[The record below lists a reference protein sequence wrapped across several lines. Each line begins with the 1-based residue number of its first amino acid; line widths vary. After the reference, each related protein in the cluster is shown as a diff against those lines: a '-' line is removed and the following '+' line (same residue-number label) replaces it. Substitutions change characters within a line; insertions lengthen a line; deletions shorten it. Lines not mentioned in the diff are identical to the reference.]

1 MSSSPDGTGTGGW
14 RSHPPAALLVDL
26 VYDELLDAI
35 VERRLPP
42 GTRLVPQVLARE
54 LGVSATPVKLALTR
68 LAADGLV
75 TDRARRGMSV
85 AQLGPE
91 EMETLFNAR
100 LFLEA
105 GAAWSFFHNV
115 TDDLVEAMEASAAA
129 YEQVVRGGGEH
140 LRRRLGDAD
149 RELHR
154 FIVRLTRNEVILRW
168 YEQVNI
174 HIQGHQSAYPR
185 ERYEA
190 TIREHAAIVAAFRE
204 RDRDRAVT
212 AIHDHLVN
220 AKNHLMHML
229 RTAAETPRLRNIR
242 NQGKSAIAQEGTLAA
257 HAQAT
262 QLAMRDFRSSADY

>member
-1 MSSSPDGTGTGGW
+1 MCILDLDTGLFLWYKRPTITPHCGNVQKPGPSLSNLAPATRKPMSSSPDGTGTGGW

-129 YEQVVRGGGEH
+129 YEQVDRGGGEH

-212 AIHDHLVN
+212 
-220 AKNHLMHML
+220 
-229 RTAAETPRLRNIR
+229 
-242 NQGKSAIAQEGTLAA
+242 
-257 HAQAT
+257 
-262 QLAMRDFRSSADY
+262 